1 MFMPADGSL
10 MWDKLIQYFNGR
22 KFLPVDLHM
31 EGMCLFYIAE
41 GQSASLVWILRD
53 FALAGMT
60 QEQYENYRK
69 TIQDVFFK
77 QNYTY
82 VQVLTLFLCS
92 DVARVKTLAEGSMYW
107 IADETYGRLIV
118 FENQPE
124 DFLGLR
130 TMLENNLVFGG
141 DSRNSSGA
149 QKNAYHNNF
158 SEQYRTAYDEK
169 KQEKKAFRRQGWKNR
184 KQEMTS
190 GYQRLAEYSWVTY
203 GLIAVNILIFL
214 LTDLFQWDELL
225 EKGCLYWY
233 YVFEKH
239 EYYRAFTCMFLHGDI
254 GHISSNML
262 ALFAVGDIVER
273 DLGHIRYILLYL
285 ISGLFA
291 SATSVFY
298 YHVRGEYT
306 SSIGASGAIYG
317 VAGALLVMFLTNP
330 YLRRQENMIRMGIFV
345 LFLFY
350 PMFIGSEGIDYAAH
364 LGGFIAGGLFYW
376 IQHLLSRRRQKRW
389 SEKIR

>member
-1 MFMPADGSL
+1 
-10 MWDKLIQYFNGR
+10 MWEKLIQYFNGR

-53 FALAGMT
+53 SVLADMT
-60 QEQYENYRK
+60 KEQYENYRG

-82 VQVLTLFLCS
+82 VQVLALFLSS
-92 DVARVKTLAEGSMYW
+92 DVAHVKALAEGSMYW
-107 IADETYGRLIV
+107 IADEAYGRLIV

-158 SEQYRTAYDEK
+158 SEQYRTAAHDEK
-169 KQEKKAFRRQGWKNR
+169 KAYRRQSWRDR
-184 KQEMTS
+184 KQEMRS
-190 GYQRLAEYSWVTY
+190 GYRRLAEYSWVTY
-203 GLIAVNILIFL
+203 GMIAVNILIFL
-214 LTDLFQWDELL
+214 LTDMFQWDALL

-233 YVFEKH
+233 YVLEKN
-239 EYYRAFTCMFLHGDI
+239 EYYRVFTCMFLHGDI
-254 GHISSNML
+254 SHISSNML

-285 ISGLFA
+285 ISGLCA

-298 YHVRGEYT
+298 YSVRGEYT

-350 PMFIGSEGIDYAAH
+350 PMFIGSEGIDYSAH
-364 LGGFIAGGLFYW
+364 LGGFISGGLLYW
-376 IQHLLSRRRQKRW
+376 IQHLLSGRRQKRW
-389 SEKIR
+389 SKKIR

>member
-1 MFMPADGSL
+1 
-10 MWDKLIQYFNGR
+10 MWEKLIQYFNGR

-53 FALAGMT
+53 SVLGSMMR
-60 QEQYENYRK
+60 EQYENYRK

-82 VQVLTLFLCS
+82 VQVLALFLTS
-92 DVARVKTLAEGSMYW
+92 DVMRVKTLAEGSMYW

-141 DSRNSSGA
+141 QSRNSSGA
-149 QKNAYHNNF
+149 QKNAYRSNF
-158 SEQYRTAYDEK
+158 SEQCRTASYDEK
-169 KQEKKAFRRQGWKNR
+169 KQEKKALRRQSWKNR

-190 GYQRLAEYSWVTY
+190 GYRRLAEYSWVTY
-203 GLIAVNILIFL
+203 GLIAVNVLVFL
-214 LTDLFQWDELL
+214 LTDLFQWETLL
-225 EKGCLYWY
+225 DKGYLYWY
-233 YVFEKH
+233 NVLNKH
-239 EYYRAFTCMFLHGDI
+239 EYYRAFTCVFLHGDI

-262 ALFAVGDIVER
+262 SLFAIGDIVER
-273 DLGHIRYILLYL
+273 DLGHIRYLLLYL
-285 ISGLFA
+285 VSGLCA

-298 YHVRGEYT
+298 YYVREEYT

-317 VAGALLVMFLTNP
+317 VAGALLVMFLVNP
-330 YLRRQENMIRMGIFV
+330 YLRRQENVIRMGIFV

-350 PMFIGSEGIDYAAH
+350 PMFIGSEGIDYSAH

-376 IQHLLSRRRQKRW
+376 IQYLLSGRRRKRW
-389 SEKIR
+389 NGRTR